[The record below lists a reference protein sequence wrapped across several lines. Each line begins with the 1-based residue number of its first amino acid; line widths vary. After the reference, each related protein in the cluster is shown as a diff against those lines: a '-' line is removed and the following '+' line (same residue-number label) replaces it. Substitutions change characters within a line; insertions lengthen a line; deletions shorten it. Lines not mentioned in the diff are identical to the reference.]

1 VKISDG
7 LCRVRR
13 AREGRWHRPP
23 GSTQKPAQE
32 AIMSEQFT
40 PSDSPQQP
48 TNEKTGKPH
57 SHNWKGGSVASNGYK
72 LVFVGK
78 GHHLADVRGYAYE
91 HRLVAEEK
99 LGRRLGEGEMV
110 HHKDENKLNN
120 DPDNLEVVK
129 GNAEH
134 LVLHRGESSNR
145 RRPGEPNELVTC
157 ACGCGETFWRFDADG
172 RPRSY
177 VSGHNPQDSPSTN
190 AVLRAVLS
198 GLMSGP
204 EIARST
210 GLSLQMTR
218 LALARLA
225 RDGKVVR
232 RSRGLYGPPGS
243 GVVVKENPV
252 IECACGCGAR
262 LRRFDESGRERRFV
276 HGHFGRAFRG

>member
-1 VKISDG
+1 
-7 LCRVRR
+7 
-13 AREGRWHRPP
+13 
-23 GSTQKPAQE
+23 
-32 AIMSEQFT
+32 MSEQFT

-157 ACGCGETFWRFDADG
+157 ACVA
-172 RPRSY
+172 
-177 VSGHNPQDSPSTN
+177 
-190 AVLRAVLS
+190 
-198 GLMSGP
+198 
-204 EIARST
+204 
-210 GLSLQMTR
+210 
-218 LALARLA
+218 
-225 RDGKVVR
+225 VR
-232 RSRGLYGPPGS
+232 RSGGLTRTGVHVPMCRGTIRRTRRQRTPYS
-243 GVVVKENPV
+243 
-252 IECACGCGAR
+252 AR
-262 LRRFDESGRERRFV
+262 CFLG
-276 HGHFGRAFRG
+276 